1 MRSGSGQV
9 GAGLFHGRREYTHKR
24 IYNGQKAVRAPSN
37 CFRQRQNRARAH
49 PGLHEGT
56 HAYSPRMFGWINP
69 GIVAYG
75 GQEIDAGYEMFVI
88 KRAFGDVQVVSE

>member
-1 MRSGSGQV
+1 MAV
-9 GAGLFHGRREYTHKR
+9 GNILTNVFITVKK
-24 IYNGQKAVRAPSN
+24 QCAPPVIA
-37 CFRQRQNRARAH
+37 FDKGKIA
-49 PGLHEGT
+49 PGHIPAFNEGT
-56 HAYSPRMFGWINP
+56 HAHSPRMFGWINP